1 MKQTL
6 NDINSGDQK
15 IVSRRAAVR
24 INSFSAQSSRL
35 TEHTICSSVAFSD
48 RETNCLGGYDCL
60 CYVCESGVY
69 IIIPKKE

>member
-6 NDINSGDQK
+6 NDINSGDHK

-24 INSFSAQSSRL
+24 INSFSALSSRL

-48 RETNCLGGYDCL
+48 RETNYLGGYDFL
-60 CYVCESGVY
+60 
-69 IIIPKKE
+69 